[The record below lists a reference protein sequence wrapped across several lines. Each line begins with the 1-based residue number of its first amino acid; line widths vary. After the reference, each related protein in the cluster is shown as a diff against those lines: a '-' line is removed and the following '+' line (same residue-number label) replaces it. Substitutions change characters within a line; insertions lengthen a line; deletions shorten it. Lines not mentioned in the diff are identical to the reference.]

1 MKEKLKRLFTN
12 HWFLAALGLLLVALI
27 IWFVGDAIA
36 FYNMRPLESAAS
48 RLTLI
53 LLVVLAWAA
62 FEGWKKYRDWRANKQ
77 MLAALAQGDDHNQNL
92 SAKEVA
98 DLKQR
103 FELAM
108 TTLRAARF
116 ENKSLGG
123 KSYLY
128 QLPWYVFIGA
138 PGSGKT
144 TALINSGLRFPLAEK
159 FGKDAVKGVGGT
171 RNCDWWFTDEA
182 VLLDTAGRYSTQTS
196 NQEVDSA
203 AWMGFVKL
211 LKKFRPQQP
220 LNGAIITLS
229 VFDLMTQT
237 AAERADYGRAIRQR
251 VQELYGTLG
260 HRFPLYVMVTKSD
273 LLAGFMEFFSDL
285 GREERGQAWGITF
298 DYHPETGGASPLE
311 QFNREFSAL
320 EARVNARLFA
330 RMEDERDQQRR
341 ALAYAFPQQF
351 SSMGPLIAA
360 FLAEVFGNSAFEEQA
375 LLRGVYFTS
384 GTQEGSPFDRVLGS
398 LSRAFGMERQV
409 LPPASSS
416 GKSYF
421 ITRLL
426 REVVFVESDLTGRSE
441 KVEQKHR
448 RLLMIGYAALGVF
461 SLALIAGWML
471 SYFRNQTL
479 VAEVE
484 AQATELKTQAARL
497 PPVHQGGI
505 TDLLP
510 LLNGVRDLP
519 AGYARREQDAP
530 LSLSLGLY
538 QGHKLGAQSATAYL
552 NLLRDA
558 FLPRIGLRLE
568 QQMQAA
574 TSPEIRY
581 EALKAYLML
590 YDAKHLDVGA
600 LEAWIKADWQRTL
613 GREVSETDRTNLAYH
628 LRAALSVQPLAMIVP
643 INKPLVAEARA
654 QLAASP
660 LPERAYSR
668 LRLLGAASDI
678 PAFRLSDAAGPSA
691 PLVFARASGA
701 PLTQSLPGLY
711 TMKGYKQA
719 FSSDAPDVVKH
730 LVEEESWVLGPQYAS
745 VNPPDGRRVLSE
757 VQNLYLNDY
766 INKWDEL
773 LGDLRLAPA
782 RDLQQSI
789 QAITL
794 LAAGDSPL
802 KRLLVA
808 VSRETQ
814 LAASMATTPQA
825 QAEKAAGKV
834 VDNLR
839 KTVDRILGDTPQ
851 VAAAA
856 ATERP
861 EAVVDRHFEQ
871 LNKLVAA
878 APGTPAAIDA
888 VLEILKQYEIQ
899 LRATDDAIKRG
910 MPPQSDAMLTA
921 RIKSEADRLP
931 PPLRNLLNGLITRS
945 TNQAAVVTQQGIQK
959 AVAGGVGTF
968 CKQAIEGRYPLARGS
983 TREVALGDFSRL
995 FGPGGQL
1002 DAFFRANLQTLVD
1015 TSGSNWKP
1023 IKLAEGV
1030 SSVSPAVVAQFQ
1042 RANNVREAFFSGGSP
1057 NASATADLVL
1067 IRLDEGIGQATLVYE
1082 GQTTHFTNGRPGAVR
1097 LVWPSLNP
1105 ASQAKMTAVLAGST
1119 PTLASEGPWAIFR
1132 LLDQA
1137 RWEGAQSDRQK
1148 LTFDFSGRKAQF
1160 ELRANS
1166 VRNPFRLR
1174 DLEQFR
1180 CPS

>member
-36 FYNMRPLESAAS
+36 FYDTRPLESAGS
-48 RLTLI
+48 RLILI

-77 MLAALAQGDDHNQNL
+77 MLAALAQGEDLNQNL

-103 FELAM
+103 FEQAM
-108 TTLRAARF
+108 STLKAARF

-203 AWMGFVKL
+203 AWLGFLNL
-211 LKKFRPQQP
+211 LKKFRPHQP

-229 VFDLMTQT
+229 VFDLLTQT
-237 AAERADYGRAIRQR
+237 AAERADYGRAMRQR
-251 VQELYGTLG
+251 IQELYGTLG
-260 HRFPLYVMVTKSD
+260 HRFPLYVMVTKCD

-285 GREERGQAWGITF
+285 GREDRAQAWGITF
-298 DYHPETGGASPLE
+298 DYHPEAGGASPLA
-311 QFNREFSAL
+311 QFNQEFSAL
-320 EARVNARLFA
+320 EARVNARMFA
-330 RMEDERDQQRR
+330 RLEEERDQQRR
-341 ALAYAFPQQF
+341 ALVYAFPQQYA
-351 SSMGPLIAA
+351 SLGPLIAS

-398 LSRAFGMERQV
+398 LSRAFGLERQV

-441 KVEQKHR
+441 KIEQKRR

-461 SLALIAGWML
+461 ALALIAGWML

-479 VAEVE
+479 VKEVN
-484 AQATELKTQAARL
+484 AKATELKVQAARIS
-497 PPVHQGGI
+497 PPQQGGFV
-505 TDLLP
+505 DLLP
-510 LLNGVRDLP
+510 PLNGVRDLP
-519 AGYARREQDAP
+519 AGYAQRDQDVP
-530 LSLSLGLY
+530 LSLGLGLY
-538 QGHKLGAQSATAYL
+538 QGHKLGAQSATTYL

-568 QQMQAA
+568 QQLQAA
-574 TSPEIRY
+574 ESPVIRY

-590 YDAKHLDVGA
+590 YDAKHLDINA
-600 LEAWIKADWQRTL
+600 LEAWIKADWLRTL
-613 GREVSETDRTNLAYH
+613 NREVSETDRANLAYH
-628 LRAALSVQPLAMIVP
+628 LHVALSAQPLVMIVP
-643 INKPLVAEARA
+643 MNKVLVEEARR

-668 LRLLGAASDI
+668 LRLLGASSDT

-701 PLTQSLPGLY
+701 PLTQALPGLF
-711 TMKGYKQA
+711 TMKGYKQS
-719 FSSDAPDVVKH
+719 FSNDASDVVKH
-730 LVEEESWVLGPQYAS
+730 LVDEESWVLGPQYAS
-745 VNPPDGRRVLSE
+745 ANRPDERRVLAE
-757 VQNLYLNDY
+757 VQSLYLNDY

-789 QAITL
+789 QTITL
-794 LAAGDSPL
+794 LAGSDSPL

-814 LAASMATTPQA
+814 LAAGMASTPQA
-825 QAEKAAGKV
+825 LAEKAAGKV

-851 VAAAA
+851 AASSP

-878 APGTPAAIDA
+878 AQGTPAPIDA

-910 MPPQSDAMLTA
+910 LPPQSDAMLNA

-931 PPLRNLLNGLITRS
+931 SPLRNLLNGLITRS

-968 CKQAIEGRYPLARGS
+968 CKQAVEGRYPLVHGS
-983 TREVALGDFSRL
+983 AREVALGDFSRL

-1002 DAFFRANLQTLVD
+1002 DTFFRTNLQPLVD

-1030 SSVSPAVVAQFQ
+1030 GGVSPGVVAQFQ
-1042 RANNVREAFFSGGSP
+1042 RANSVREAFFPGGSP
-1057 NASATADLVL
+1057 NPTATADLVL
-1067 IRLDEGIGQATLVYE
+1067 IRLDEGIGEALLVYE
-1082 GQTTHFTNGRPGAVR
+1082 GQTTHFVNGRPSAVR

-1105 ASQAKMTAVLAGST
+1105 ANQAKMTAVLSGST
-1119 PTLASEGPWAIFR
+1119 PALTSEGPWAIFR

-1137 RWEGAQSDRQK
+1137 RWEGGQTDRQK
-1148 LTFDFSGRKAQF
+1148 LTFDFAGRKAQF

-1166 VRNPFRLR
+1166 VRNPFRLK